1 MFWENLHVVDLRHD
15 TALKS
20 VRSYVCHLK
29 IKEMVHGWDILRNW
43 LHTALVG
50 DRYYWGPK
58 FSTTM
63 AF

>member
-29 IKEMVHGWDILRNW
+29 IKEMVHGWDILRN
-43 LHTALVG
+43 
-50 DRYYWGPK
+50 
-58 FSTTM
+58 
-63 AF
+63 